1 MLRWGIEFAK
11 QKGLKQAVFYFILGR
26 CLQMGICSI
35 IDILKPRATVDK
47 LIFQK
52 LARRC
57 FPAPDVWSIIGGKII
72 SKEKKHAFVVCE

>member
-1 MLRWGIEFAK
+1 
-11 QKGLKQAVFYFILGR
+11 
-26 CLQMGICSI
+26 MGICSI
-35 IDILKPRATVDK
+35 IDILKSRGTVDK